1 MVERFEAAGN
11 YAISWDDGE
20 ARVVAWV
27 RASKRQ
33 DWAPLG
39 GYEIGPL
46 AINQAAARAACN
58 AHWQKIRA
66 TGRVNGTSKF

>member
-11 YAISWDDGE
+11 YAIGWHDGE

-27 RASKRQ
+27 RASPRQ

-39 GYEIGPL
+39 GYEIGAL

-58 AHWQKIRA
+58 THWQKIKA
-66 TGRVNGTSKF
+66 TGRANGASKL